1 MSSAFGGN
9 YYHSCLLL
17 ELLPPSA
24 TSCLQHAQ
32 RTELHLGL
40 RICSYWLMRQG
51 PDGWEECLGQ
61 GRAEMFFRV
70 SSMVFFLCSI
80 SVLLDPICKQV
91 WVVNCTSPCRSHP
104 SAQFQKNPSTDVCP
118 IFHESS
124 PSHSSLAERPLPP
137 RSSLPT
143 SGAAVAST
151 RGSPSPS
158 PGFPSR
164 SGSLVFVAAFRG
176 FLYHWARA
184 CVQIALSPQT
194 QSTPDSKPHVP
205 STLAG
210 LKQKGRV
217 GGPR

>member
-1 MSSAFGGN
+1 M
-9 YYHSCLLL
+9 
-17 ELLPPSA
+17 
-24 TSCLQHAQ
+24 
-32 RTELHLGL
+32 
-40 RICSYWLMRQG
+40 
-51 PDGWEECLGQ
+51 
-61 GRAEMFFRV
+61 
-70 SSMVFFLCSI
+70 
-80 SVLLDPICKQV
+80 
-91 WVVNCTSPCRSHP
+91 
-104 SAQFQKNPSTDVCP
+104 CP

-184 CVQIALSPQT
+184 CVQIALSPRPKAPQTPSLTYLLPCGPKAKRPRRRSKIDRRQHLGGSYAGWHVSVIT
-194 QSTPDSKPHVP
+194 QSPRPPP
-205 STLAG
+205 SICDDMRWHRGTSN
-210 LKQKGRV
+210 
-217 GGPR
+217 